1 MSKAPT
7 NVVKLMLDKYEQE
20 IEGVLERQEFVNAP
34 NLEDTKQMFHEAAKN
49 FRQLQETKSI
59 TLRVNIEDLIK
70 VKAKAKRNGIAYQTL
85 ISLLIRQYIKGEKEV
100 ILD

>member
-1 MSKAPT
+1 MRI
-7 NVVKLMLDKYEQE
+7 VLDKYEQE
-20 IEGVLERQEFVNAP
+20 IEDALDKGEFVSAP
-34 NLEDTKQMFHEAAKN
+34 NLEATRQMFQEAVKN

-85 ISLLIRQYIKGEKEV
+85 ISLLIRQYIKGETKV
-100 ILD
+100 TL